1 MDVFKYQIIYI
12 DYLKIILEVMDVDN
26 KHRWLLKILDRRLT
40 GNSLFDGKGWW
51 QLNPLIKL

>member
-12 DYLKIILEVMDVDN
+12 DYLKIILEVMDVGN
-26 KHRWLLKILDRRLT
+26 EHQWLLKILDGRLT
-40 GNSLFDGKGWW
+40 GNSVFDGKGWW